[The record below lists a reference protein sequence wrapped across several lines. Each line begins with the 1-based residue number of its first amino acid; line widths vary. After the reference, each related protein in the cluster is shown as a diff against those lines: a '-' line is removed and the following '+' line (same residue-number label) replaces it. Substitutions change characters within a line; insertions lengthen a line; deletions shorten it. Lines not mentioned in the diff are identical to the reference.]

1 MIHSLDVLPWPGAHR
16 PSPPQGSARLWAACL
31 APLAVALPLVAP
43 GLGRAQDLVGCQLVE
58 GTLQCVPGITASPQ
72 QQIRILEGEIGR
84 DQALEGA
91 VQQAIDGLG
100 PLVLLGETRQ
110 GQLLRAS
117 LAADRAAGLPPSAFH
132 WYRRPPGRLVWEL
145 INTASGPT
153 YILQPGDVA
162 YQVMV
167 VVAIPSAGGSQRSA
181 SAPVGPVK
189 AALAGP

>member
-1 MIHSLDVLPWPGAHR
+1 MAHR
-16 PSPPQGSARLWAACL
+16 PAPPLASARFWRACL
-31 APLAVALPLVAP
+31 APLAVVLPLAAP
-43 GLGRAQDLVGCQLVE
+43 GVGRAQDLVGCQLVE

-84 DQALEGA
+84 DQVLEGA
-91 VQQAIDGLG
+91 VLQAIDDLG

-117 LAADRAAGLPPSAFH
+117 LAAERAAGLPASAFH
-132 WYRRPPGRLVWEL
+132 WYRRPPGRRMWEL
-145 INTASGPT
+145 ITTASGPT
-153 YILQPGDVA
+153 YTLQPGDVA

-167 VVAIPSAGGSQRSA
+167 VVAIPSTGGSQRSA

-189 AALAGP
+189 AALAGY